1 MPSDPTNS
9 FLTNLKFSIHYIP
22 PLPKYQKYRKIFVSY
37 IEKQFTKR
45 VQCVSVSLPFCP
57 QAILFPIN
65 WKSKAPKWPL
75 SNQDG
80 LFTNLTNQRVRL
92 AGCFSRTLHL
102 FSRSLKQG
110 IGLQRNTF
118 DSLLSSRLDTAMNV
132 FAFTDASIHRLLSRG
147 KAHLLREI
155 LDKTFQISYFKS
167 KTGSNYSHF
176 LFTKSYHNYVMK
188 VETKINYWSLFPH
201 VGQRAVGRK
210 QTGTLRVGQ

>member
-1 MPSDPTNS
+1 M
-9 FLTNLKFSIHYIP
+9 
-22 PLPKYQKYRKIFVSY
+22 
-37 IEKQFTKR
+37 
-45 VQCVSVSLPFCP
+45 
-57 QAILFPIN
+57 
-65 WKSKAPKWPL
+65 

-80 LFTNLTNQRVRL
+80 LFPNLTNQSVRL
-92 AGCFSRTLHL
+92 SGCLSRTLHL

-132 FAFTDASIHRLLSRG
+132 FAFMDASIHRLLSRG

-155 LDKTFQISYFKS
+155 IHKNFQISYFKS
-167 KTGSNYSHF
+167 KTGSNYSCF

-201 VGQRAVGRK
+201 VGQRAVGKK